1 MWGSMVCK
9 KIINTEFVGS
19 TNTINICLI
28 LSTIYIFIPASGCVG
43 RGPSALFCTE
53 VYNAAKTALIQSQIN
68 SQKMLVLLVVDN
80 SSHYHNW

>member
-28 LSTIYIFIPASGCVG
+28 LSTIYIFIPASGC
-43 RGPSALFCTE
+43 ALFCTE
-53 VYNAAKTALIQSQIN
+53 AYNAAKTALMQSQIN
-68 SQKMLVLLVVDN
+68 SQKMLILLVVDN
-80 SSHYHNW
+80 SSVYHNW